1 MDEDK
6 ETTVLIVDDTPTN
19 LSVLI
24 DYLNEFGFE
33 ILIAIDGEGAL
44 TAAKAGKPD
53 LILLDI
59 MMPGMDGYET
69 CKRLK
74 QDPSTKEIPI
84 IFISALSESMDKVK
98 GFSSGGVDY
107 ITKPFQQDE
116 VLARINT
123 HVTLQRQKKEL
134 AELNTTKDIFFSIIS
149 HDMRGIFTPI
159 VGSSDLIKRM
169 VAKYDD
175 DRLTKFS
182 NNLSTSVRNALKLFE
197 TLLEWSRLQQGRMS
211 FEPTNISITELV
223 AQTVDL
229 FSEHQ
234 KTKNIQIVNHVTET
248 FHASGDENMIK
259 TIIRNLVSNALKF
272 THSGGKISIEAKR
285 KDGFIEMSI
294 ADSGIG
300 MTSEKINELFALK
313 KSKSIKG
320 TDGERG
326 TGLGLILCKDF
337 VEKHGGKIW
346 VNSIVGKGTTFQ
358 FSLPE
363 EYEITLTH

>member
-1 MDEDK
+1 MDEEK
-6 ETTVLIVDDTPTN
+6 EPTATILLVDDTPTN

-33 ILIAIDGEGAL
+33 ILIAVDGEGAL
-44 TAAKAGKPD
+44 TAAKAGQPD

-74 QDPSTKEIPI
+74 EDINTREIPI

-123 HVTLQRQKKEL
+123 HLTLQRQKKEL
-134 AELNTTKDIFFSIIS
+134 AELNTTKDKFFSIIS

-175 DRLTKFS
+175 DRLKKFS
-182 NNLSTSVRNALKLFE
+182 NNLSTSVKNALKLFE
-197 TLLEWSRLQQGRMS
+197 NLLEWSRLQQGRMS
-211 FEPTNISITELV
+211 FEPSHISLTDLV

-234 KTKNIQIVNHVTET
+234 KSKNIQIINNIKEIYHV
-248 FHASGDENMIK
+248 SGDANMIN
-259 TIIRNLVSNALKF
+259 TIIRNLVSNAMKF
-272 THSGGKISIEAKR
+272 THSGGTITLDAQKNN
-285 KDGFIEMSI
+285 DFIEISVS
-294 ADSGIG
+294 DSGIG
-300 MTSEKINELFALK
+300 MTSEQMDELFRLK
-313 KSKSIKG
+313 KTKSRKG

-337 VEKHGGKIW
+337 VEKHGGKLW
-346 VNSIVGKGTTFQ
+346 VNSIMGKGTTFE

-363 EYEITLTH
+363 KDL

>member
-1 MDEDK
+1 MVEEK
-6 ETTVLIVDDTPTN
+6 EPTATILLVDDTPTN

-33 ILIAIDGEGAL
+33 ILIAVDGEGAL
-44 TAAKAGKPD
+44 TAAQAGQPD

-74 QDPSTKEIPI
+74 NNPSTQDIPV

-123 HVTLQRQKKEL
+123 HLTLQRQKKEL
-134 AELNTTKDIFFSIIS
+134 AELNTTKDKFFSIIS

-175 DRLTKFS
+175 ERLSKFS

-197 TLLEWSRLQQGRMS
+197 NLLEWSRLQQGRMT
-211 FEPTNISITELV
+211 FEPSRLSLTELV
-223 AQTVDL
+223 AQTIEL

-234 KTKNIQIVNHVTET
+234 KTKNIQIVNHVTEIY
-248 FHASGDENMIK
+248 HVRGDANMIK
-259 TIIRNLVSNALKF
+259 TVIRNLISNALKF
-272 THSGGKISIEAKR
+272 SYSGGTITLDALR
-285 KDGFIEMSI
+285 KDGFILMSVS
-294 ADSGIG
+294 DSGIG
-300 MTSEKINELFALK
+300 MTSDKMNELFLLE
-313 KSKSIKG
+313 KSSSSKG

-337 VEKHGGKIW
+337 VEKHGGEIG
-346 VNSIVGKGTTFQ
+346 VNSIVGKGTTFE

-363 EYEITLTH
+363 ENQ